1 MQLTV
6 VGLARRTW
14 IFTAITVVSCA
25 GFAARAASSIVTAN
39 YLPVETTGRAGP
51 TPAVTQ
57 RVVPPRAARSTA
69 AGDQLVERNMF
80 CSSCSAPVAP
90 GAPGAS
96 LAADVGLTTAV
107 LIETSVGPE
116 PSATVRVVASE
127 VQGSWGLGE
136 TIPGLGVVHRIAPQ
150 WIELVDPSGHHGRLP
165 LLASLEP
172 AAGRGSDTAMSE
184 SPPAAAPW
192 SARITKLDDQH
203 YEVDRALI
211 RELVTGV
218 AKADGVRPVP
228 ILDHGEIKGVRLL
241 GVSTTSIP
249 FALGLHSGDSLT
261 AIDGEP
267 IKNINQL
274 LDLYARIDQL
284 SNVELSG
291 LRAGK
296 PLIRTLRLR

>member
-6 VGLARRTW
+6 VGLTRQSW

-25 GFAARAASSIVTAN
+25 GFAARAASSIVTASD
-39 YLPVETTGRAGP
+39 LPVEAAGRAGP
-51 TPAVTQ
+51 TPAVAQ
-57 RVVPPRAARSTA
+57 RAVPSRAGRGIA

-80 CSSCSAPVAP
+80 CSSCSAVVGP
-90 GAPGAS
+90 GAPGAILS
-96 LAADVGLTTAV
+96 VDMAPTLAV
-107 LIETSVGPE
+107 LIETSVGRE
-116 PSATVRVVASE
+116 PSATVRVFASE

-136 TIPGLGVVHRIAPQ
+136 TIPGLGQVHRIAPQ

-165 LLASLEP
+165 LLPSLEP

-203 YEVDRALI
+203 YEVDRSLI

-228 ILDHGEIKGVRLL
+228 IVDHGEIRGVRLL
-241 GVSTTSIP
+241 RVSTTSIP

-267 IKNINQL
+267 INNVNQL
-274 LDLYARIDQL
+274 LELYARIDQL
-284 SNVELSG
+284 SSVELSG